1 MFAMIGP
8 RPAPTD
14 SWWLRHL
21 PSDAMPAAVA
31 VPDSAD
37 TVIVGA
43 GMTGCATAYWLQK
56 LFQKGGADVVVLDAR
71 GCAGGATG
79 RNGGHLW
86 SNPASTFE
94 QATVAELLSFIEE
107 ANVDCD
113 LTRDGA
119 TALDR
124 REPEVD
130 VTYNDGEMDPENHE
144 DEDWGD
150 KFVEWS
156 TAECEARLQTD
167 AVRCHAWIEMLS
179 ARPFPP
185 SHHTFSRALTLK
197 CRWILPP
204 HPRPQ
209 FERGY
214 HFDGACQFYPAKVTA
229 ALLRK
234 AECTYCAPVRVTS
247 IEAEDHSGGW
257 QLLQWAG
264 GAGDD
269 EAAPR
274 GVLRARRVV
283 VAANGWAAEL
293 LPELKPHLYATRNT
307 VIMTKPLP
315 RAADWG
321 VGAFSVDSDN
331 GAREL
336 YAIRRPDGRVCL
348 GGARALEPDAAVG
361 NSDDSSNSETVG
373 RYLRT
378 FLAKR
383 FPRLLEEATS
393 ATEGEGVVEAEW
405 SGILGFTTDGK
416 PLVGALP
423 GRPNVL
429 VGAGFCGHGM
439 PQCFGV
445 GKGLALMLEGSAEQQ
460 AEQVHPFLRT
470 QANVARFLQ

>member
-130 VTYNDGEMDPENHE
+130 VTYNDGEKDPENYE

-167 AVRCHAWIEMLS
+167 AVRWHARIEMLS

-185 SHHTFSRALTLK
+185 SHHTFSRAL
-197 CRWILPP
+197 
-204 HPRPQ
+204 
-209 FERGY
+209 
-214 HFDGACQFYPAKVTA
+214 
-229 ALLRK
+229 
-234 AECTYCAPVRVTS
+234 
-247 IEAEDHSGGW
+247 
-257 QLLQWAG
+257 
-264 GAGDD
+264 
-269 EAAPR
+269 
-274 GVLRARRVV
+274 
-283 VAANGWAAEL
+283 
-293 LPELKPHLYATRNT
+293 
-307 VIMTKPLP
+307 PLNLSLDP
-315 RAADWG
+315 
-321 VGAFSVDSDN
+321 S
-331 GAREL
+331 
-336 YAIRRPDGRVCL
+336 
-348 GGARALEPDAAVG
+348 
-361 NSDDSSNSETVG
+361 
-373 RYLRT
+373 
-378 FLAKR
+378 
-383 FPRLLEEATS
+383 ATS
-393 ATEGEGVVEAEW
+393 PTAV
-405 SGILGFTTDGK
+405 
-416 PLVGALP
+416 
-423 GRPNVL
+423 
-429 VGAGFCGHGM
+429 
-439 PQCFGV
+439 
-445 GKGLALMLEGSAEQQ
+445 
-460 AEQVHPFLRT
+460 
-470 QANVARFLQ
+470 